1 MSMILYDFLPLG
13 KDNGVKAETLIAL
26 FGLKSDRDLRHLVQQ
41 EREQGALIVSGNNG
55 YYRPESKAELIEC
68 VRRYTAMAKHI
79 YAIAKLARKHLESC
93 EGQISM
99 FDIQDSEEMES
110 WFLSEGVDL

>member
-13 KDNGVKAETLIAL
+13 KKNGVKAETLIAL
-26 FGLKSDRDLRHLVQQ
+26 FGLKSDRELRHLVQQ
-41 EREQGALIVSGNNG
+41 EREQGALIVSDNNG
-55 YYRPESKAELIEC
+55 YYRPATQGELIEC
-68 VRRYTAMAKHI
+68 VRRYTAMAKAI

-99 FDIQDSEEMES
+99 FDIQDSEDMEK
-110 WFLSEGVDL
+110 WFLSEGVDV

>member
-1 MSMILYDFLPLG
+1 MFMIYDILPLG
-13 KDNGVKAETLIAL
+13 KNNGVKAETLIAL
-26 FGLKSDRDLRHLVQQ
+26 FGLKSDRELRHVVQQ
-41 EREQGALIVSGNNG
+41 EREQGALIVSDNNG
-55 YYRPESKAELIEC
+55 YYRPATQGELIEC

-99 FDIQDSEEMES
+99 FDIQDSVEMES
-110 WFLSEGVDL
+110 WFLSEGVDV